1 MKRIFDLFFSLVGV
15 VFLSPIIFI
24 ALLLVWIEDKNNPFY
39 FAKRVGKNGKNF
51 KMIKVRT
58 MIINADKS
66 GVDSTSLN
74 DKRITN
80 IGKLIRSYKIDE
92 IPQLI
97 NILLGQMSIVGP
109 RPNDIRDTAIYTKVE
124 RKLLKVKPGLTDF
137 ASIVFSDES
146 EILAYENDPDL
157 AYNQLIRPTKSS
169 LALFYISRKGIIV
182 DIIIIIITFINLI
195 SRKTALR
202 LLNKLLKVLGAPE
215 KLIEISSRK
224 YPLLASPPPGADKIV
239 KSRKQ

>member
-1 MKRIFDLFFSLVGV
+1 MIRIFDLFFSLSGLL
-15 VFLSPIIFI
+15 FSSPIIFI
-24 ALLLVWIEDKNNPFY
+24 SLFLVWNEDKNNPFY
-39 FAKRVGKNGKNF
+39 FAKRVGKNGKTF
-51 KMIKVRT
+51 KMIKIRT

-66 GVDSTSLN
+66 EVDSTSLN

-80 IGKLIRSYKIDE
+80 IGKLIRSLKIDE

-97 NILLGQMSIVGP
+97 NILMGQMTVVGP

-124 RKLLKVKPGLTDF
+124 RQLLKVKPGLTDF

-146 EILAYENDPDL
+146 EILAFENDPDL

-169 LALFYISRKGIIV
+169 LALFYIEKKGFIV
-182 DIIIIIITFINLI
+182 DIIIIVITFINLI

-202 LLNKLLKVLGAPE
+202 LLSQLLKILKAPK
-215 KLIEISSRK
+215 KLIKISSRK
-224 YPLLASPPPGADKIV
+224 YPLFASPPPGADKIV
-239 KSRKQ
+239 KSRKK